1 MRKRERLEHAFA
13 GEPVDRPPVA
23 LWRHFPGDDQRA
35 LDFAR
40 ATLEFQAQFDWDF
53 IKFCPPSSYC
63 TADLGLQD
71 AWEGAPDGTRAVR
84 RRPITRPLDWTD
96 LRPLDPQRGELARHF
111 EALERIVRVTG
122 EDTPVL
128 ATIFSPLG
136 QARNLAGE
144 EALRLHLRTDP
155 ERLRTGLN
163 VLTENVFRIIERL
176 RQLPIAGIFYA
187 IRHASYA
194 QLSEEEYASFG
205 LSSDERILDSL
216 PRTWWFNMVHLHGEK
231 PMFRFLA
238 RLRCQAVNWHDRE
251 TEPDL
256 AMGKTLFDGAVC
268 GGLAR
273 TEHVLL
279 GTPALIRD
287 TVRDAIHS
295 TGGRRLILST
305 GCVAH
310 ITTPLS
316 HLRAVR
322 ESVENA

>member
-1 MRKRERLEHAFA
+1 MRKRERLERAIA

-40 ATLEFQAQFDWDF
+40 ATLDFQAQFDWDF

-63 TADLGLQD
+63 TADFGLQD
-71 AWEGAPDGTRAVR
+71 VWEGAADGTRVVR
-84 RRPITRPLDWTD
+84 RRPIARPVDWTN
-96 LRPLDPQRGELARHF
+96 LRPLDPRRGELGRHF
-111 EALERIVRVTG
+111 EALERILKVTG

-128 ATIFSPLG
+128 ATVFSPLG

-144 EALRLHLRTDP
+144 EALRLHLRTEP

-163 VLTENVFRIIERL
+163 ILTENVLRIVEEL
-176 RQLPIAGIFYA
+176 RQLPIAGVFYA
-187 IRHASYA
+187 IRHASYT
-194 QLSEEEYASFG
+194 QLSEDEYTSFG
-205 LSSDERILDSL
+205 LPDDEKILEAL
-216 PRTWWFNMVHLHGEK
+216 PRNCWFNMVHLHGEH
-231 PMFRFLA
+231 PMFRLVS
-238 RLRCQAVNWHDRE
+238 RLRCHAINWHDRE

-256 AMGKTLFDGAVC
+256 TMGKALFDGAVC

-273 TEHVLL
+273 SEHLLL

-287 TVRDAIHS
+287 TVRDAIRG
-295 TGGRRLILST
+295 TGGRRLIIGT
-305 GCVAH
+305 GCVTS

-316 HLRAVR
+316 NLRAVR
-322 ESVENA
+322 EAVESP